1 MTPIEPL
8 PGRKAAE
15 ERGKTVRASQQKKWS
30 PTKQAF
36 DKLLA
41 SFSPDRDEA
50 GRQYELARLKLLR
63 FFERRAV
70 VAPEHHVDE
79 TLDRV
84 MRRID
89 EGENIANLM
98 AYFYKVASYVFMEQ
112 RKEQEQSRLA
122 ANTMPVQ
129 TAAPQPESGEESPR
143 LRCFDRCLDELAV
156 ESRILI
162 LDYYREE
169 GHTKIQLRRQTAQS
183 LGIPLNAL
191 RIRAHRI
198 RVSLE
203 NCVKQCIAQAG

>member
-1 MTPIEPL
+1 MTPIDPL
-8 PGRKAAE
+8 PGREAAE
-15 ERGKTVRASQQKKWS
+15 ERRETVRSPPKKWS
-30 PTKQAF
+30 PTKGAF
-36 DKLLA
+36 EKLLA
-41 SFSPDRDEA
+41 SFSLDRDEA
-50 GRQYELARLKLLR
+50 GRQYELVRLKLLR

-89 EGENIANLM
+89 EGENIVNLM
-98 AYFYKVASYVFMEQ
+98 GYFYKVASYISMEE

-122 ANTMPVQ
+122 ASAMPVQ
-129 TAAPQPESGEESPR
+129 TAAPQLDNGEESPR
-143 LRCFDRCLDELAV
+143 LKCFDRCLDELPV

-169 GHTKIQLRRQTAQS
+169 RHTKIQLRRQTAQR

-198 RVSLE
+198 RVNLE
-203 NCVKQCIAQAG
+203 HCVKTCLAQTR

>member
-1 MTPIEPL
+1 LIPIEPQSS
-8 PGRKAAE
+8 KNAAE
-15 ERGKTVRASQQKKWS
+15 EQGKTVRASQGKWT

-36 DKLLA
+36 EKLLA
-41 SFSPDRDEA
+41 SFSSDRDEA
-50 GRQYELARLKLLR
+50 GRRYELVRLKLLR

-70 VAPEHHVDE
+70 VAPERHVDE

-89 EGENIANLM
+89 EGENISNLM
-98 AYFYKVASYVFMEQ
+98 AYFYKVASYVFMEE

-122 ANTMPVQ
+122 ANAMPFQ
-129 TAAPQPESGEESPR
+129 TAAPQLESGEESPR
-143 LRCFDRCLDELAV
+143 LRCFDRCLDALPV

-169 GHTKIQLRRQTAQS
+169 GRTKIQLRRQSAQR

-198 RVSLE
+198 RLSLE
-203 NCVKQCIAQAG
+203 NCVTQCLAQAG